1 MHVLATCGLIG
12 GDSNLNNWQNARG
25 IALRHVLQS
34 HSAVVTIHHV
44 GGERGGVLTASLT
57 HPHTVTH
64 DAESH
69 GGDNPA
75 KPIHLHMQHISV

>member
-1 MHVLATCGLIG
+1 MSMHVLATCGLIG

-44 GGERGGVLTASLT
+44 GGERGGGPDSFT
-57 HPHTVTH
+57 HTP
-64 DAESH
+64 SH
-69 GGDNPA
+69 CHP
-75 KPIHLHMQHISV
+75 